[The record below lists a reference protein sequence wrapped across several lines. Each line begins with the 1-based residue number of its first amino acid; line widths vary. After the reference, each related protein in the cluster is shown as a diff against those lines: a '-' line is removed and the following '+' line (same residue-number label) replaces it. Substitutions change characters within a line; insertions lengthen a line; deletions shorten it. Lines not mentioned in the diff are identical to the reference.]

1 MVGKVENFFALNKNK
16 GASDSNSA
24 HRLLCHSLHLSVR
37 CSAISRSVHGG
48 ATAQREKQWLQ
59 ISFFLSDICHMTQR
73 ELFLRHVAQTSAAP
87 LALEI
92 VKAEDCT
99 LFGADGKHYIDLI
112 GGISVANVGHRHPKV
127 VEAIKQQAD
136 EYLHIMVYGE
146 MVQSPQVQYAKLLT
160 ENLPASLNSVYF
172 TNSGA
177 EAVEGAMKLA
187 KRVTGR
193 TQIIAF
199 KNSYHGST
207 QGALSIIGDE
217 YWRNAYRPLLPGVLH
232 LDYNSFA
239 SLEYITEQTA
249 CVVAETIQ
257 AEAGI
262 KAPDASWMQALR
274 QKCTET
280 GTLLVLDE
288 IQAGFGRTGKL
299 WGFEHFGIVPDVLL
313 LGKALGGGMPLGA
326 FIADKKLMDVFTDNP
341 VLGHITTF
349 GGHPVCCAA
358 GMAAM
363 KALLEEGHIERVKQ
377 KESLFVSLLKSEKI
391 KSVRSFGLWLAVEFD
406 SFETNKKVIDACIAS
421 GVLTDWFLFASN
433 CLRISPPLVISE
445 EEIIKSC
452 EMIMR
457 ICN

>member
-1 MVGKVENFFALNKNK
+1 
-16 GASDSNSA
+16 
-24 HRLLCHSLHLSVR
+24 
-37 CSAISRSVHGG
+37 
-48 ATAQREKQWLQ
+48 
-59 ISFFLSDICHMTQR
+59 MTQR

-87 LALEI
+87 IALEI
-92 VKAEDCT
+92 VKAEGCT
-99 LFGADGKHYIDLI
+99 LYDAAGKQYIDLI

-127 VEAIKQQAD
+127 VEAVKKQAD
-136 EYLHIMVYGE
+136 EYMHIMVYGE

-160 ENLPASLNSVYF
+160 EYLPSSLNSVYF

-187 KRVTGR
+187 KRITGR

-217 YWRNAYRPLLPGVLH
+217 YWRNAYRPLLPGIMH
-232 LDYNSFA
+232 LEYNSFA
-239 SLEYITEQTA
+239 SLDYITEQTA

-262 KAPDASWMQALR
+262 KAPDAEWMLALR
-274 QKCTET
+274 KKCSDT

-299 WGFEHFGIVPDVLL
+299 WGFEHFNIVPDILL

-326 FIADKKLMDVFTDNP
+326 FIADKQLMDAFTDNP

-363 KALLEEGHIERVKQ
+363 KALLDEGHIEKVKQ
-377 KESLFVSLLKSEKI
+377 KESLFLSLLKSEKI
-391 KSVRSFGLWLAVEFD
+391 KAVRSFGLWLAIEFD
-406 SFETNKKVIDACIAS
+406 SFETNKKVIDTCIKA

-445 EEIIKSC
+445 EQIEKACGVIRDAC
-452 EMIMR
+452 R
-457 ICN
+457 L